1 MRILINGSTLTLV
14 IVMFKEKP
22 MLTFLMVIKRLKLNL
37 LELIILVQVVFGYMQ
52 VVIHFIYHLMVKL
65 VN

>member
-22 MLTFLMVIKRLKLNL
+22 MLTFLMVIKRLKLSL
-37 LELIILVQVVFGYMQ
+37 LVLIILVQVVFGYMQ